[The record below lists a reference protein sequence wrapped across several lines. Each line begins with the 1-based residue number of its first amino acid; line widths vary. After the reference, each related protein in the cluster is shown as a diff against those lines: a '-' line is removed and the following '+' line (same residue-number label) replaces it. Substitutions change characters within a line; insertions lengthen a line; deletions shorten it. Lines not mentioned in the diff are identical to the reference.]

1 MTSIKNILVAAIL
14 SVGLFGTA
22 QAAEQTMKPLQGVS
36 FHAGTKHAVAYYLG
50 ENSRC
55 KLVLT
60 VAEEPKGDV
69 ANFEATRFE
78 ATIAAGK
85 VTRYKLAEGKSLEFA
100 CQAEAKAMNVRTL
113 ETVAGN

>member
-1 MTSIKNILVAAIL
+1 MTPIKNILVAAIL

-36 FHAGTKHAVAYYLG
+36 FHAGTKHAVAYFFD

-55 KLVLT
+55 KLILT

-69 ANFEATRFE
+69 PNFEATRLE

-85 VTRYKLAEGKSLEFA
+85 VTRYKLAEGKSLEFT
-100 CQAEAKAMNVRTL
+100 CQAEAKAMNVQTL